1 MYTETF
7 TTLLRKVAEQ
17 HMLENPRQCPYCKT
31 HVAELPGHGPTT
43 STNTSAKRGIIKCI
57 REDTAIASLR
67 EDGAPG
73 FGLKEIKDV
82 VDEVIGTYT
91 LHIAKEDQGTSIIA
105 RYAYETAEG
114 RHEFR
119 DVVLYPATQ
128 DRASVQAFFY
138 RNAPALLNVPD
149 LIKVELKCWGKTLE
163 QMYSAE

>member
-91 LHIAKEDQGTSIIA
+91 LHIAKRIKAPLLSLDTPTRRQRAGMSSGMSYCTLPHRIEQ
-105 RYAYETAEG
+105 AY
-114 RHEFR
+114 RHSSTGMH
-119 DVVLYPATQ
+119 LP
-128 DRASVQAFFY
+128 S
-138 RNAPALLNVPD
+138 
-149 LIKVELKCWGKTLE
+149 
-163 QMYSAE
+163 